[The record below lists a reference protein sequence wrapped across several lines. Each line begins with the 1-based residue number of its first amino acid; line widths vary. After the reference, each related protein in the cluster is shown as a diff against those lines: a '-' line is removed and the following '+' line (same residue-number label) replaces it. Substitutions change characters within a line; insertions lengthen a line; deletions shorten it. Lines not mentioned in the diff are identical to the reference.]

1 VKAILN
7 ESRPEKENMN
17 MRQITLASLAD
28 TTVSPFSPTAE
39 VSPRQRPAAS
49 APATRYSTRAVASST
64 SVESDPV
71 LLPSSP
77 IAERFCGALGV
88 SALLGFGSATLS
100 AHGAAADSA
109 LALGLGFCGMLG
121 AVVLQLVERRRV
133 KILLTEAAL
142 ERGLDPD
149 SARRDARER
158 LRLWL
163 S

>member
-1 VKAILN
+1 M
-7 ESRPEKENMN
+7 P
-17 MRQITLASLAD
+17 QITLASLTD
-28 TTVSPFSPTAE
+28 TTVSPFSPTPE
-39 VSPRQRPAAS
+39 VSLRQRPAAAAGARS
-49 APATRYSTRAVASST
+49 STRAAL
-64 SVESDPV
+64 SVGADDPV

-88 SALLGFGSATLS
+88 SALLGFGAATLF
-100 AHGAAADSA
+100 AHGAATDSA
-109 LALGLGFCGMLG
+109 LALGIGVCGMIG

>member
-1 VKAILN
+1 
-7 ESRPEKENMN
+7 

-28 TTVSPFSPTAE
+28 TTVSPFSPTPE
-39 VSPRQRPAAS
+39 VSLRQRAAS
-49 APATRYSTRAVASST
+49 SAATARSSART
-64 SVESDPV
+64 AALSAGVESDPA

-88 SALLGFGSATLS
+88 SALLGFGSATLF

-109 LALGLGFCGMLG
+109 LALGLGFCGMIG
-121 AVVLQLVERRRV
+121 ALVLQLVERRRV

-142 ERGLDPD
+142 QRGLDPD

>member
-1 VKAILN
+1 V
-7 ESRPEKENMN
+7 
-17 MRQITLASLAD
+17 SL
-28 TTVSPFSPTAE
+28 
-39 VSPRQRPAAS
+39 RQRPTAAAAAS
-49 APATRYSTRAVASST
+49 ARSSTRVDGF
-64 SVESDPV
+64 SVSAESDPV

-88 SALLGFGSATLS
+88 SALLGFGAATLF
-100 AHGAAADSA
+100 AHGAATDSA
-109 LALGLGFCGMLG
+109 LALGIGFCGMIG

>member
-1 VKAILN
+1 M
-7 ESRPEKENMN
+7 P
-17 MRQITLASLAD
+17 QITLASLAD
-28 TTVSPFSPTAE
+28 SSVSPFSAAPE
-39 VSPRQRPAAS
+39 LSLRQRPA
-49 APATRYSTRAVASST
+49 PAASSARSAAPPAVL
-64 SVESDPV
+64 SVSAESDPV

-88 SALLGFGSATLS
+88 SALLGFGSATLF

-109 LALGLGFCGMLG
+109 LALGLGFCGMIG
-121 AVVLQLVERRRV
+121 AVVLQLVERRRA

>member
-1 VKAILN
+1 M
-7 ESRPEKENMN
+7 P
-17 MRQITLASLAD
+17 QITLASLAD
-28 TTVSPFSPTAE
+28 TSVSPFSPTPE
-39 VSPRQRPAAS
+39 VSLRQRPAA
-49 APATRYSTRAVASST
+49 PATSARSSTRAAAFSAGADT
-64 SVESDPV
+64 DPA

-88 SALLGFGSATLS
+88 SALLGFGSATLF

-109 LALGLGFCGMLG
+109 LALALGFCGMLG
-121 AVVLQLVERRRV
+121 AVVLQRVERRRV

>member
-1 VKAILN
+1 M
-7 ESRPEKENMN
+7 P
-17 MRQITLASLAD
+17 QITLASLAD
-28 TTVSPFSPTAE
+28 TTVSPFNSAPE
-39 VSPRQRPAAS
+39 LSLRQRPAAS
-49 APATRYSTRAVASST
+49 ASSTRPSTRAVALSPSA
-64 SVESDPV
+64 ESDPV

-88 SALLGFGSATLS
+88 SALLGFGSATLF

-109 LALGLGFCGMLG
+109 LALALGFCGMIG